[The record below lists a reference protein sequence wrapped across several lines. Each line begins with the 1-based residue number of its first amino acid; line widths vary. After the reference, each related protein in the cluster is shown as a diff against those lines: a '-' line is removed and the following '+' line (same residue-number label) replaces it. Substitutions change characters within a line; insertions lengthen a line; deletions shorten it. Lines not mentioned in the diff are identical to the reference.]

1 MHNDSLNRRAFLGRA
16 AGLSL
21 AGVLGAAGAF
31 AQDAEK
37 KKKRDDWKQLF
48 NGKDLDGWKPEGK
61 ADWKVENGMLIGRQG
76 PGNAPG
82 DLFTVEEYGDFVL
95 VVEYKVQWPANSG
108 VWFRYVDANT
118 AYQADILEYKD
129 PVAYSGTL
137 YCPGRM
143 FLGAN
148 LDPSLEKRDDWNTMK
163 IRCEGEHMVITL
175 NGKVTV
181 DVKDNA
187 IPKGRIGF
195 QIHPGDEFKDMQ
207 FSARKIQLRAL

>member
-1 MHNDSLNRRAFLGRA
+1 MHNDSLTRRAFLGRA

-21 AGVLGAAGAF
+21 AGVMGAAGAF

-37 KKKRDDWKQLF
+37 EGKKEEWRQLF

-61 ADWKVENGMLIGRQG
+61 ADWKVEDGMLIGRQG
-76 PGNAPG
+76 ANRAPG
-82 DLFTVEEYGDFVL
+82 DLFTVEEFGDFVL

-108 VWFRYVDANT
+108 VWFRYVNEST
-118 AYQADILEYKD
+118 AYQADILEYKE
-129 PVAYSGTL
+129 PLAHSGTL

-148 LDPSLEKRDDWNTMK
+148 LDPDLEKKDDWNTMK
-163 IRCEGEHMVITL
+163 IRCEGDHMVISL
-175 NGKVTV
+175 NGTVTV
-181 DVKDNA
+181 DVKDDA

-195 QIHPGDEFKDMQ
+195 QIHAGDEFKDMQ
-207 FSARKIQLRAL
+207 LNVRKIKLRAL